1 MPRRGLPGVQVVVLI
16 GVILLFVYGYY
27 SFSELKSTLG
37 KSEENLKRTKLEEE
51 NLSAQ
56 LQGN

>member
-16 GVILLFVYGYY
+16 GVVLLFLYGYY
-27 SFSELKSTLG
+27 SFNEVKSTLR
-37 KSEENLKRTKLEEE
+37 KSEEMVKRAKLDEE